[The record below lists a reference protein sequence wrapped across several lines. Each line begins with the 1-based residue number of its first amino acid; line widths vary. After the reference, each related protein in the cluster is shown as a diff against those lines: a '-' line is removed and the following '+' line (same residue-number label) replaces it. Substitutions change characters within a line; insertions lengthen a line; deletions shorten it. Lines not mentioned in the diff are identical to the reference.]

1 MSDKLLNRNDTK
13 RKKRTKKGI
22 LGVPKKSKILFIVN
36 KDTTDSES
44 EDDSPDYIPDY
55 LEAKRKILPNKKNS
69 QPDLTRKLSQS
80 ISLNW
85 SHDIPYEI
93 LLKIFTY
100 HAIYAHGDL
109 NKLKILEDVC
119 HYWKNVAN
127 DPKLCTIINLSS
139 TLRTDNLNQNK
150 PVEAAK
156 FDKKIN
162 KFLQSAI
169 KSDKF
174 KFCKNL
180 NLSNLYH
187 LTNDHLSKVLKAC
200 NTTCL
205 TRLNLSQC
213 KKIQKG
219 DSSSYEKLIIENC
232 CNLTCLNLSGMKKQL
247 NQTYMKQLF
256 ETLNTNLKYLNI
268 SQNVM
273 SPSLLKDLTEHCT
286 SLETIDISNTEIK
299 GVLQFDSQTFP
310 KSLKCLQMLQTY
322 PKTKY
327 SSITSV
333 LTSESFLE
341 NLEIFS
347 ICFNSEQYSTNNM
360 IFIIAKICKD
370 ALHLKSID
378 IRKFKS
384 SLDDRINIFQLINSN
399 KVAFLY
405 LSYSKLSESDGQ
417 YLTFAI
423 KEKWTK
429 SLIELDLSWSNIS
442 LQYLRIIL
450 ESFCSKNGCKISK
463 LNLAGTCVETQMIR
477 SFISKN
483 ESISSINLTSCRS
496 VERGLKKILTKQE
509 IADFI

>member
-13 RKKRTKKGI
+13 RNKRTKKGI

-36 KDTTDSES
+36 VNIQFFKLNSSTEKLINLKNNNQKDTTDSES

-187 LTNDHLSKVLKAC
+187 LTNDHLSKVLTAC

-232 CNLTCLNLSGMKKQL
+232 CNLTCLNLSGMKVS
-247 NQTYMKQLF
+247 T
-256 ETLNTNLKYLNI
+256 I
-268 SQNVM
+268 IIII
-273 SPSLLKDLTEHCT
+273 T
-286 SLETIDISNTEIK
+286 SLNYKNFRKIMRNT
-299 GVLQFDSQTFP
+299 F
-310 KSLKCLQMLQTY
+310 
-322 PKTKY
+322 
-327 SSITSV
+327 
-333 LTSESFLE
+333 
-341 NLEIFS
+341 
-347 ICFNSEQYSTNNM
+347 FN
-360 IFIIAKICKD
+360 I
-370 ALHLKSID
+370 
-378 IRKFKS
+378 
-384 SLDDRINIFQLINSN
+384 
-399 KVAFLY
+399 
-405 LSYSKLSESDGQ
+405 
-417 YLTFAI
+417 
-423 KEKWTK
+423 W
-429 SLIELDLSWSNIS
+429 W
-442 LQYLRIIL
+442 
-450 ESFCSKNGCKISK
+450 
-463 LNLAGTCVETQMIR
+463 
-477 SFISKN
+477 
-483 ESISSINLTSCRS
+483 
-496 VERGLKKILTKQE
+496 
-509 IADFI
+509 